1 MDTHRL
7 NNTSIRDG
15 NIVEKLGID
24 YFVTEMIL
32 RAYNLMVETE
42 RVHQSESAGFNA
54 SVHGWNKW
62 EALFDTSKEQK
73 RFSADTLS
81 IWVKYMRL
89 HK

>member
-1 MDTHRL
+1 
-7 NNTSIRDG
+7 
-15 NIVEKLGID
+15 
-24 YFVTEMIL
+24 
-32 RAYNLMVETE
+32 MVETE
-42 RVHQSESAGFNA
+42 RVHQSESGGFNA